1 MTYGRRFYFFFS
13 LRFATFFGVFIWGI
27 SPCWKSIN
35 FFRFVSKMRDELF
48 KRERRSFL
56 SVWKITILFTP
67 SHGIS
72 KTWDIIL
79 PLKSF
84 SYKTPTYRGIISR
97 KYFLKYIN
105 LTNCRFFRDHGLAD
119 TGEDSKLGHRWK
131 RPEVARYFL
140 LFFSDASERRV
151 WRIRVFACIG

>member
-1 MTYGRRFYFFFS
+1 MGGVSIFSSASDSLPFSVFLSEES
-13 LRFATFFGVFIWGI
+13 LRAENQLT
-27 SPCWKSIN
+27 

-97 KYFLKYIN
+97 KYFLRYIN
-105 LTNCRFFRDHGLAD
+105 LTNCPFFA
-119 TGEDSKLGHRWK
+119 TTS
-131 RPEVARYFL
+131 
-140 LFFSDASERRV
+140 
-151 WRIRVFACIG
+151 

>member
-1 MTYGRRFYFFFS
+1 
-13 LRFATFFGVFIWGI
+13 
-27 SPCWKSIN
+27 
-35 FFRFVSKMRDELF
+35 MRDELF

-119 TGEDSKLGHRWK
+119 TGEDSKLGPQVKTSRSGTL
-131 RPEVARYFL
+131 FSS
-140 LFFSDASERRV
+140 LFFRRV
-151 WRIRVFACIG
+151 RATSMTYSSFRLYRLSEKRILLEILL